1 MPREDVEF
9 KTQDGVTLR
18 GWLYTPS
25 VPAPSSGLPCIVMC
39 HGFGAV
45 KEMGIDAFAERF
57 TTSIPVCALVYDNRN
72 LGASDGLPRQEIIP
86 ALQCSDYSDAI
97 TYAQSRPE
105 VDPRRVAIWGT
116 SYSGAHVLSVAAV
129 DRRVKAVISQVMV
142 ADGWANFH
150 RLVRNDLV
158 KDMEAMFEKGEQ
170 GRARGEL
177 PMTIQSVSANPEKEL
192 CVLPTPDSWE
202 YVSTWI
208 KKLPGVNA
216 KNEVTVRSMEAFRAY
231 NASGY
236 IHHISPTPLL
246 MVVADKD
253 ELTPTDIAIEA
264 YSRAREPKQFHLFPG
279 GHYAGYFGEAF
290 DKSTAVQI
298 EFWKKWLLV

>member
-1 MPREDVEF
+1 MPREDIEF

-57 TTSIPVCALVYDNRN
+57 TTRIPVCALVYDNRN
-72 LGASDGLPRQEIIP
+72 LGASDGLPRQEVIP

-105 VDPRRVAIWGT
+105 VDPKRVAVWGT

-142 ADGWANFH
+142 ADGWDNFH

-158 KDMEAMFEKGEQ
+158 KDMEAMFEKGKQ
-170 GRARGEL
+170 GRARGEP
-177 PMTIQSVSANPEKEL
+177 PMTIQSVSANPDKEL

-208 KKLPGVNA
+208 KKLPSVDA

-246 MVVADKD
+246 MVIADKD

-264 YSRAREPKQFHLFPG
+264 YSRAREPKDIFIFPG

-290 DKSTAVQI
+290 DKNTAVQI